1 MRALRLARIAAEAE
15 GLRLRHS
22 AQRTVVRAILGLIAL
37 GLLFGALVFCQI
49 AAWYWLR
56 VSWDRPAAALILAGA
71 ELVLAAILALLAAR
85 SSPGRIEIEA
95 ISKEVL
101 KKRNSSFGSATPM
114 ENKVGRKCSSVG
126 EEISRAIGCPSGAG
140 ADTGASATSGITGVA
155 TGDGP

>member
-71 ELVLAAILALLAAR
+71 ELVLAAILGLLAAR

-95 ISKEVL
+95 LAV
-101 KKRNSSFGSATPM
+101 R
-114 ENKVGRKCSSVG
+114 R
-126 EEISRAIGCPSGAG
+126 RALE
-140 ADTGASATSGITGVA
+140 SATSSLAFSALVTQLLPLAVRLFRRR
-155 TGDGP
+155 